1 MLPVA
6 LLPVSYAECILL
18 FVDCVLIQIGWNDI
32 AANVLVC
39 SHCLPVCCTIRRAVL
54 ASRLNY
60 VLAQIGWNDIAH
72 LDNAKRLLKEA
83 VVLPLLMPD
92 LFTGLREPWKGATH
106 C

>member
-1 MLPVA
+1 MLA
-6 LLPVSYAECILL
+6 
-18 FVDCVLIQIGWNDI
+18 QIGWNVI
-32 AANVLVC
+32 AAIAIGVSVLVC
-39 SHCLPVCCTIRRAVL
+39 SQRLPVCCTIRRAVL

-92 LFTGLREPWKGATH
+92 LFTGLREPWKGSTH